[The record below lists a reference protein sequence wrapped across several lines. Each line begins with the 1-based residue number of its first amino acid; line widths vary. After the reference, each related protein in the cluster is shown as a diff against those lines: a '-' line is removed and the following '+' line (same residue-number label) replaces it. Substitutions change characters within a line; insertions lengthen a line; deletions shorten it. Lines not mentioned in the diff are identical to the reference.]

1 MYTISMFYFIKTI
14 PVENLN
20 NLWLVVSDLL
30 PAGGADCLFMPVL
43 PGKRP
48 RASIDRPIR
57 ELQNRR
63 SADNLGKIWFIY
75 FRCQKIV
82 LGKVTS
88 GGWSIVLLSLLIC
101 GSVAPTAL
109 SAAHQSASSSWK
121 TPIGPP
127 DQSASVSIRL
137 VLWSISI
144 WC

>member
-1 MYTISMFYFIKTI
+1 MYTISMFYLIKTI

-30 PAGGADCLFMPVL
+30 PAGGADGLFMPVL
-43 PGKRP
+43 
-48 RASIDRPIR
+48 
-57 ELQNRR
+57 
-63 SADNLGKIWFIY
+63 LGKDLAHRLIGPSVNFRTADQLITSAKSDLFI
-75 FRCQKIV
+75 FGAKKIV

-137 VLWSISI
+137 VLWRISI